1 MVAKKRKTKRLT
13 FKLKYKIEKKVRDH
27 HKKLKKE
34 KRKHPEKFKKRTKD
48 PGVPKILPFYD
59 KVIQEAEE
67 AKAAKERRREEA
79 KLRRREQRAQVLAK
93 KRDIGNIDELIRT
106 AEERGA
112 KFEADQ
118 KNIQDINGSLS
129 DRSAKAYY
137 REFKKVVEAADVV
150 LEILDARDPLG
161 TRVPQMESTVISQ
174 PSKKLVLILNKADLV
189 PRNNLEK
196 WLQYLR
202 REHPTVAFKS
212 STQFQGSHLAQSS
225 AKIMKSSVQLIQ
237 SSRCL
242 GADVLLQLL
251 KNYCRN
257 KDIKTAIAV
266 GVVGLPNV
274 GKSSVINSLK
284 RSKACGVGSTP
295 GVTKTMQQ
303 IQLDSKIKLLDCPG
317 IILPGGDASDSTA
330 ALRNAVK
337 IEQLDDPI
345 KPVEAVFARANKPQL
360 MIYYR
365 LPEFQTVD
373 QFLALLAK
381 RLGKLKKKGIP
392 NREVAARKV
401 LQDWNSGHIKYY
413 TQPPVVADTQVGTTL
428 VTELSKAFDIDNLKM
443 EEETMFKALPTYRP
457 SQTMLV
463 DSLGPV
469 REVKDVEDNI
479 EEEVEEEMDEEMEDS
494 EESLVDQV
502 LSKDVCINM
511 DAIPTGN
518 EPTKES
524 EKKQRWETILQDF
537 DPQTMSM
544 RKYQKKMQKKVRK
557 ENRRNVKRADDLTD
571 ALEGFSGLKDDDDD
585 DYDFNVDFVK

>member
-1 MVAKKRKTKRLT
+1 
-13 FKLKYKIEKKVRDH
+13 
-27 HKKLKKE
+27 
-34 KRKHPEKFKKRTKD
+34 
-48 PGVPKILPFYD
+48 
-59 KVIQEAEE
+59 
-67 AKAAKERRREEA
+67 
-79 KLRRREQRAQVLAK
+79 
-93 KRDIGNIDELIRT
+93 
-106 AEERGA
+106 
-112 KFEADQ
+112 
-118 KNIQDINGSLS
+118 
-129 DRSAKAYY
+129 
-137 REFKKVVEAADVV
+137 
-150 LEILDARDPLG
+150 
-161 TRVPQMESTVISQ
+161 
-174 PSKKLVLILNKADLV
+174 
-189 PRNNLEK
+189 
-196 WLQYLR
+196 
-202 REHPTVAFKS
+202 
-212 STQFQGSHLAQSS
+212 
-225 AKIMKSSVQLIQ
+225 
-237 SSRCL
+237 
-242 GADVLLQLL
+242 
-251 KNYCRN
+251 
-257 KDIKTAIAV
+257 
-266 GVVGLPNV
+266 
-274 GKSSVINSLK
+274 
-284 RSKACGVGSTP
+284 
-295 GVTKTMQQ
+295 MQQ

-544 RKYQKKMQKKVRK
+544 KKYQKKMQKKVRK